1 MTIRALLLPAI
12 VLLAACSET
21 PVEDMGE
28 EAIAAHEQQIEED
41 ALSLEQAAD
50 KAVKALEED
59 IDAELNAEGIGAP
72 AAVPAPANTEN

>member
-50 KAVKALEED
+50 EAVKALEED

-72 AAVPAPANTEN
+72 AAPALA